1 MSLPV
6 AALLVMA
13 QPSEPAAPAPDAPAV
28 ETSAAAPDL
37 PKAGSLDTL
46 ALRVAFERHVPSAV
60 ADVTNKRAAFCAREG
75 DVAAAQYLDATRR
88 ERRRAM
94 VRNNDAAGANILDDG
109 GGTSTGAERLAA
121 AVDTGLDGVEAGV
134 AISFLAFVPSFA
146 PKVPHGPVVSLAA
159 LKDGKTR
166 VGAGYGVTVKQPI
179 DPADALRRTACGD
192 PTKRSDTIAEA
203 VEETLDVAVENAYVE
218 ICEAVVPELAAYE
231 AAACPGSTCTVAA
244 GRAAR
249 MRAACSS
256 DIDVQRLS
264 GNASQLAD
272 DESAPPRL
280 RAALRSVDEQRTTV
294 EDGANALVST
304 SNGANPKA
312 FLQTYRARQWKAV
325 SVRLGV
331 DGSADFERRE
341 FGTRRLEAGAAG
353 APGEPE
359 ELDRGQ
365 LLGWRV
371 GPAVLL
377 KAGRTQLGL
386 AVTAGQAIP
395 VGSEALFTA
404 LGPSA
409 SASWLV
415 GFLDDAKVDRSVRYR
430 DRIPKFDDDGS
441 LPPHVVLGLRASS
454 SVAIT
459 APEFQADPLNTASVL
474 LHADFVVSKT
484 LKFRLGVPTNAAL
497 VEQDANTDA
506 EPNIPQRTVLR
517 WTVPVVGTTVI
528 AF

>member
-1 MSLPV
+1 MNLPL
-6 AALLVMA
+6 AALLVVG
-13 QPSEPAAPAPDAPAV
+13 QPSEPAPPPTSSKPATVDAP
-28 ETSAAAPDL
+28 
-37 PKAGSLDTL
+37 
-46 ALRVAFERHVPSAV
+46 ALRVAFERHVPGAV
-60 ADVTNKRAAFCAREG
+60 ADVTEKRTAFCARKG
-75 DVAAAQYLDATRR
+75 DVAAARYLDATES

-94 VRNNDAAGANILDDG
+94 VRNNDAAGANILDDA

-166 VGAGYGVTVKQPI
+166 VGAGYGVTVKQPV
-179 DPADALRRTACGD
+179 DAEDALRRTACGD
-192 PTKRSDTIAEA
+192 PTMRADAIAEA
-203 VEETLDVAVENAYVE
+203 VEEALDVSVENAYVE
-218 ICEAVVPELAAYE
+218 ICDAVVPELAAYE
-231 AAACPGSTCTVAA
+231 AATCPGSTCAVAT

-249 MRAACSS
+249 MRATCSS

-280 RAALRSVDEQRTTV
+280 RAALRRVHEHRTTV
-294 EDGANALVST
+294 EDAANALVST
-304 SNGANPKA
+304 SNGADLKA

-341 FGTRRLEAGAAG
+341 FGTRRVEAG
-353 APGEPE
+353 APGAPGELE
-359 ELDRGQ
+359 ELNRGQ

-395 VGSEALFTA
+395 VGSKALFTA

-409 SASWLV
+409 SVSWLV
-415 GFLDDAKVDRSVRYR
+415 GVLDDEKVDRSVRYR
-430 DRIPKFDDDGS
+430 NRTPKFDDDGN

-454 SVAIT
+454 SVAVT
-459 APEFQADPLNTASVL
+459 SPALQADSLNAASIL
-474 LHADFVVSKT
+474 MHADFVVSKT
-484 LKFRLGVPTNAAL
+484 LKFRLGVPVDATL
-497 VEQDANTDA
+497 VEQEADTGA
-506 EPNIPQRTVLR
+506 EPDIPQRTVLR
-517 WTVPVVGTTVI
+517 WTVPVVGTSVI